1 VAVSEKMIAAFEMRE
16 VAFFPSAFLMQF
28 PLFIF
33 HFFVLFS
40 SFEIKLDFPF
50 IGVVV
55 CGDSEKEENSMFRD
69 FKLLQS
75 EGDLLISTN

>member
-1 VAVSEKMIAAFEMRE
+1 VWLCRRRRLLRSGCE
-16 VAFFPSAFLMQF
+16 VPFFPSAFLMQF

-33 HFFVLFS
+33 HCFVLF
-40 SFEIKLDFPF
+40 SFEIKLNSPF

-55 CGDSEKEENSMFRD
+55 CGDSEKEETSMFRD

-75 EGDLLISTN
+75 ESDLLISTN